1 MPSIEDGGV
10 EKNFFNIANFFIK
23 KNIKVIV
30 ITAINNSRNRLNRKI
45 KVRSL
50 SENNKLKRRIK
61 YLLAILLLIR
71 ELIFTNKNSIVI
83 SFQANIYCILIC
95 KIFNTK
101 VITRSNASIFGWSKN
116 FRLKL
121 YKFFYSLSD
130 CLIVNSN
137 ALRIEFKKILN
148 LKSNLIYNPLDK
160 KRVLTLS
167 KKKIKFKFFKKN
179 TINLINIG
187 RLVEQ
192 KDHLTLLKAIKIVK
206 LSLPIKL
213 IIIGKGPLKKE
224 LITYIKNNNLLKEV
238 KILNFT
244 SNPFKYFRNT
254 HFFILSSIFEGL
266 PNVLLESILLK
277 KFIIS
282 SNCPTGP
289 KEILESGKYGALF
302 KPGDYKQLAKLI
314 LNYSKNKKEYQKKI
328 IKGYNSLY
336 RFDYYNNMH
345 RYLNLVNKL

>member
-30 ITAINNSRNRLNRKI
+30 ITAINNSKNRLNRKI

-50 SENNKLKRRIK
+50 SKNNKLKRRTK

-71 ELIFTNKNSIVI
+71 ELIFKNKNSIVI

-130 CLIVNSN
+130 GIIVNSN
-137 ALRIEFKKILN
+137 ALRLEFKKILN

-167 KKKIKFKFFKKN
+167 KKKIKLNFFKKN

-213 IIIGKGPLKKE
+213 IIIGKGPLKKK
-224 LITYIKNNNLLKEV
+224 LIKYIKNNNLLEEV

-244 SNPFKYFRNT
+244 NNPFKYFKNT

-302 KPGDYKQLAKLI
+302 KPGDYKQLANLI
-314 LNYSKNKKEYQKKI
+314 LHYSKNKKEYQKKI
-328 IKGYNSLY
+328 INGYKSLY
-336 RFDYYNNMH
+336 RFDYYNNMY